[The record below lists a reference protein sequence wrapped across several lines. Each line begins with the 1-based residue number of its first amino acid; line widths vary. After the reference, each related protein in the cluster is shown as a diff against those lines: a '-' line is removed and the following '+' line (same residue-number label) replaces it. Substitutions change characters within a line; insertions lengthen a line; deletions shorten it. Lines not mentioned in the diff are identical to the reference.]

1 MDNVDDVT
9 AREGT
14 LSIMAVQSTG
24 AGGADGGP
32 GLMPFTHREAGAWG
46 ITRRQLQSSA
56 YRRLLRGIYI
66 RAAAPVDPYVEAR
79 AALLAA
85 AGGAFVSHLTAAR
98 LWGGIVPHSSRPHV
112 SVPRGRPR
120 SPRED
125 LAVHSSSR
133 TPTTFRGQRVTSPLD
148 TFLDCATVLDLVDL
162 VILGDS
168 LVRRRRITPAELV
181 KGCGQATGR
190 GSRRARTAA
199 ALVREGVDSPME
211 TRARMLRVLSGLP
224 ELETDIRFYDER
236 GRLRRRLD
244 AGDRKTRTAV
254 EYDGR
259 QHIAREEHWES
270 DLGRREE
277 FEDEE
282 WRIVVL
288 TSKDIYKTP
297 GETVERL
304 RRILRKRGMR
314 VGPAK
319 DDWRRYFPGQP

>member
-1 MDNVDDVT
+1 
-9 AREGT
+9 
-14 LSIMAVQSTG
+14 MAVQPTG
-24 AGGADGGP
+24 AARPPDRGP
-32 GLMPFTHREAGAWG
+32 GLMPFTHRQAGALG
-46 ITRRQLQSSA
+46 ITRRELQSRA
-56 YRRLLRGIYI
+56 YRKLLRGIYI
-66 RAAAPVDPYVEAR
+66 RAEAPVGPYEETR

-85 AGGAFVSHLTAAR
+85 SDGAFASHHTAAR
-98 LWGGIVPHSSRPHV
+98 LWGGIVPHSARAHV

-133 TPTTFRGQRVTSPLD
+133 TPTSFRGQAVTTPLD
-148 TFLDCATVLDLVDL
+148 TFLDCATALDLLDL

-168 LVRRRRITPAELV
+168 LVRKRRITPAELLE
-181 KGCGQATGR
+181 GCGRATGR
-190 GSRRARTAA
+190 GARRARTAA
-199 ALVREGVDSPME
+199 ALVREGVDSAME
-211 TRARMLRVLSGLP
+211 TRARLLRVLSGLP

-259 QHIAREEHWES
+259 QHVAREEQWES
-270 DLGRREE
+270 DIGRREE
-277 FEDEE
+277 FEDET

-288 TSKDIYKTP
+288 TSKDIYRTP

-304 RRILRKRGMR
+304 RRILRARGMTI
-314 VGPAK
+314 GPAR
-319 DDWRRYFPGQP
+319 DDWRRYFPGHP

>member
-1 MDNVDDVT
+1 
-9 AREGT
+9 
-14 LSIMAVQSTG
+14 
-24 AGGADGGP
+24 
-32 GLMPFTHREAGAWG
+32 MPFTHRQAGALG
-46 ITRRQLQSSA
+46 ITRRELQSRA
-56 YRRLLRGIYI
+56 YRKLLRGIYI
-66 RAAAPVDPYVEAR
+66 RAEAPVGPYEETR

-85 AGGAFVSHLTAAR
+85 SDGAFASHHTAAR
-98 LWGGIVPHSSRPHV
+98 LWGGIVPHSARAHV

-133 TPTTFRGQRVTSPLD
+133 TPTSFRGQAVTTPLD
-148 TFLDCATVLDLVDL
+148 TFLDCATALDLLDL

-168 LVRRRRITPAELV
+168 LVRKRRITPAELLE
-181 KGCGQATGR
+181 GCGRATGR
-190 GSRRARTAA
+190 GARRARTAA
-199 ALVREGVDSPME
+199 ALVREGVDSAME
-211 TRARMLRVLSGLP
+211 TRARLLRVLSGLP

-259 QHIAREEHWES
+259 QHVAREEQWES
-270 DLGRREE
+270 DIGRREE
-277 FEDEE
+277 FEDET

-288 TSKDIYKTP
+288 TSKDIYRTP

-304 RRILRKRGMR
+304 RRILRARGMTI
-314 VGPAK
+314 GPAR
-319 DDWRRYFPGQP
+319 DDWRRYFPGHP

>member
-1 MDNVDDVT
+1 
-9 AREGT
+9 
-14 LSIMAVQSTG
+14 
-24 AGGADGGP
+24 
-32 GLMPFTHREAGAWG
+32 MPFTHRQAGAMG
-46 ITRRQLQSSA
+46 ITRRELQSRA
-56 YRRLLRGIYI
+56 YRKLLRGIYI
-66 RAAAPVDPYVEAR
+66 RAEAPVGPYEETR

-85 AGGAFVSHLTAAR
+85 SDGAFASHHTAAR
-98 LWGGIVPHSSRPHV
+98 LWGGIVPHSARAHV

-133 TPTTFRGQRVTSPLD
+133 TPTSFRGQAVTTPLD
-148 TFLDCATVLDLVDL
+148 TFLDCATALDLLDL

-168 LVRRRRITPAELV
+168 LVRKRRITTAELLE
-181 KGCGQATGR
+181 GCRRATGR
-190 GSRRARTAA
+190 GARRARTAA
-199 ALVREGVDSPME
+199 ALVREGVDSAME
-211 TRARMLRVLSGLP
+211 TRARLLRVLSGLP

-259 QHIAREEHWES
+259 QHVAREEQWES
-270 DLGRREE
+270 DIGRREE
-277 FEDEE
+277 FEDEA

-288 TSKDIYKTP
+288 TSKDIYRTP

-304 RRILRKRGMR
+304 RRILRARGMTI
-314 VGPAK
+314 GPAR
-319 DDWRRYFPGQP
+319 DDWRRYFPGHP